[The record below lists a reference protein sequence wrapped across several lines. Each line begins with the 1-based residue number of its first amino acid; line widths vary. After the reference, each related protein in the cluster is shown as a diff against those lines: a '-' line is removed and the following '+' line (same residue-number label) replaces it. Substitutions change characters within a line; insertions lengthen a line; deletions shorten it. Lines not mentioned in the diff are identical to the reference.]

1 MHVLKALA
9 LILLTFQL
17 ASTAPLLGPPPPP
30 PPSGNTGGNDTDD
43 QKACE
48 QLIAEM
54 AQQFEELALAA
65 GEISVEQLCLIT
77 ALSFIRR

>member
-43 QKACE
+43 QKAFVGFS
-48 QLIAEM
+48 I
-54 AQQFEELALAA
+54 
-65 GEISVEQLCLIT
+65 GESNKDKLLPVEQRAKLGSKVRPC
-77 ALSFIRR
+77 RH